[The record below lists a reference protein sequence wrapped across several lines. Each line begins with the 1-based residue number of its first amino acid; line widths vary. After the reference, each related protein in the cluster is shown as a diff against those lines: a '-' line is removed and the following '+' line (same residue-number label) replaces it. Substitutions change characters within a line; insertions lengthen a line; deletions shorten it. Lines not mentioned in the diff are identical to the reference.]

1 MTSLMDEAR
10 CYEALPITAKT
21 IGQRTQDSMWHS
33 AARLLLQP
41 NLALI
46 RKVLFAIRA
55 ESGGNC
61 VEHGKLKTARRT
73 VCAESASRSEI
84 SRGVGAGSPLASLS
98 RTNSNTR
105 RWIWVNSFISSQMA
119 SITAGVCQLGFRARV
134 HLTVHSLVPNEE
146 SARFAIKKS
155 EFS

>member
-1 MTSLMDEAR
+1 MASRMRVTSFMDEAR

-21 IGQRTQDSMWHS
+21 IGHRTQDSMWHS
-33 AARLLLQP
+33 AARLLVQP

-105 RWIWVNSFISSQMA
+105 RWIWVIHSCPAKWLVLPPEFVNSA
-119 SITAGVCQLGFRARV
+119 
-134 HLTVHSLVPNEE
+134 
-146 SARFAIKKS
+146 FAQ
-155 EFS
+155 EFT